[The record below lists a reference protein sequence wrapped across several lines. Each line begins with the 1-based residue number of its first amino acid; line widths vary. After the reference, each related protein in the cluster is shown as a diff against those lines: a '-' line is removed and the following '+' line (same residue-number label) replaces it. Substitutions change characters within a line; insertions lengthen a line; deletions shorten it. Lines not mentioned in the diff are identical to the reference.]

1 MGLTINIFKCNR
13 YGDCTNGGA
22 SSADI
27 KGFCITNV
35 NGPFNPCDDYPS
47 AELVLQEFLGRKT
60 VTIVPTHPQ
69 EGRQIA
75 SQNYMFGGNYG
86 ATSDSRFSEKIESM
100 IEHSFYGA
108 VPIHDR
114 AE

>member
-13 YGDCTNGGA
+13 RADCTNGGA
-22 SSADI
+22 SSRDI
-27 KGFCITNV
+27 EGFCITNV

-47 AELVLQEFLGRKT
+47 AELVLQEFYGRKT
-60 VTIVPTHPQ
+60 VKIVPTHIQ
-69 EGRQIA
+69 EGRQTS

-86 ATSDSRFSEKIESM
+86 ASSDSRFSEKIESM